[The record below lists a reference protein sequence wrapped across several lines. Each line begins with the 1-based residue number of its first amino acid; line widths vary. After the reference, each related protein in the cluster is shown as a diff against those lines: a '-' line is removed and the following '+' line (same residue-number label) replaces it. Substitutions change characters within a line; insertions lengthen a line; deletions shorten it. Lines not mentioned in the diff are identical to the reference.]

1 MELPT
6 ARKVNIICSEG
17 DVLLQGAEQGTAD
30 LLLVSSHV
38 LSKASESLA
47 EILRTP
53 QMPQGQSLPTIRE
66 ITLPRDSLDALLII
80 CNILHGR
87 DQHVPETMPLNKLKA
102 VAQSCSR
109 HQLTEPLRAWS
120 PRWLDYTS
128 GVASKNERYVIITL
142 AVDFGV
148 HPPRNEPV
156 LWQHC
161 QSPGTTGHFL
171 AGMIRIPPPQSDP
184 RFANT
189 HSGGLHYQKSQVML
203 RAVAALRN
211 YSMDMYYVSP
221 ECKSGH
227 MALWEAQLKSRGL
240 LPFES
245 AVREC
250 DLSGLMEA
258 LRTLAIPD
266 LVPDCG
272 CKGFTPSLTQNLCD
286 AVCQT
291 LDTSCS

>member
-6 ARKVNIICSEG
+6 ARKINIICSDG
-17 DVLLQGAEQGTAD
+17 DILLRGAEQGNGD

-38 LSKASESLA
+38 LSKASESLS
-47 EILRTP
+47 EILRIP
-53 QMPQGQSLPTIRE
+53 QMPKVQSFPTTRE

-87 DQHVPETMPLNKLKA
+87 DRHVPETMPLVMLKA

-109 HQLTEPLRAWS
+109 HQLTKSLLAWS
-120 PRWLDYTS
+120 PRWLNYAS
-128 GVASKNERYVIITL
+128 GVVSKNERYVIIAL

-148 HPPRNEPV
+148 YPPRNEPV
-156 LWQHC
+156 LWQPC
-161 QSPGTTGHFL
+161 QSPGTTGHYL
-171 AGMIRIPPPQSDP
+171 A
-184 RFANT
+184 
-189 HSGGLHYQKSQVML
+189 GGLHYQKSQVML
-203 RAVAALRN
+203 KAVAALRN

-221 ECKSGH
+221 KCKSGH
-227 MALWEAQLKSRGL
+227 LALWEAQLKCRGL

-250 DLSGLMEA
+250 DLGGLMEA

-272 CKGFTPSLTQNLCD
+272 CEGFTPRLTQNLCD

-291 LDTSCS
+291 FDTSCL